1 MTRRGPNSIDK
12 IVGRNIRIYRLQI
25 GLSQTDLADKLGV
38 TFQQVQK
45 YENGTNRVSAGKLF
59 TVASIMSVP
68 ITALFRGSEIGPE
81 TKKQSIFDQIAEPN
95 TNRLVQAFAKIDRE
109 GVRSS
114 VVRLVEV
121 IAKISD

>member
-1 MTRRGPNSIDK
+1 MNRRLPSSIDK
-12 IVGRNIRIYRLQI
+12 IVGRNVRIFRLQV
-25 GLSQTDLADKLGV
+25 GLSQTELADKLGV

-45 YENGTNRVSAGKLF
+45 YENGSNRVSAGKLF
-59 TVASIMSVP
+59 TIASILSVP
-68 ITALFRGSEIGPE
+68 ITALFRGSEVAPE
-81 TKKQSIFDQIAEPN
+81 TKKQSVFDQLAEPN